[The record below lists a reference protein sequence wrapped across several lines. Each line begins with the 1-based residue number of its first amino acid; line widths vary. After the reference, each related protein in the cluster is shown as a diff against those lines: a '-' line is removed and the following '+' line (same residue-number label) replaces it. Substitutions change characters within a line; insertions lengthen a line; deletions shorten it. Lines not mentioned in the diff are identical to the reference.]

1 MIETAAGVNTVVFDK
16 TGTITYGKL
25 QTAAVVPYGSV
36 SQQELL
42 TCCACAEYGSEHPIA
57 AAVLA
62 RAQQDNLPIQR
73 PDSTQTVPGRG
84 IIAEYS
90 GNRIVAGT
98 MALLE
103 LEQIAVP
110 SDADT
115 AVPAGCTAIHV
126 ALQGKYLGMIALSD
140 TIRPDA
146 REAISQLNEMGIQ
159 TVMITGDNE
168 GAAKLIAEKAGIT
181 SVMAQVLPQDKH
193 RAVEQLKQNG
203 RIVAMVGDGI
213 NDAPALAGANVGI
226 ALSSGTDVAAESSGI
241 ILMREDLHAVV
252 DSLKLSRQTMRI
264 IRQNLFWA
272 FIYNMI
278 GIPIAAGLLVLFGGP
293 AFSPVFGGAAMA
305 FSSVSVVSNSLRLTR
320 YQPNKK
326 QNAAS
331 KR

>member
-1 MIETAAGVNTVVFDK
+1 
-16 TGTITYGKL
+16 
-25 QTAAVVPYGSV
+25 
-36 SQQELL
+36 
-42 TCCACAEYGSEHPIA
+42 
-57 AAVLA
+57 
-62 RAQQDNLPIQR
+62 
-73 PDSTQTVPGRG
+73 
-84 IIAEYS
+84 
-90 GNRIVAGT
+90 

-103 LEQIAVP
+103 LEQISVP
-110 SDADT
+110 NDADT
-115 AVPAGCTAIHV
+115 AVPAGCTAIYV

-146 REAISQLNEMGIQ
+146 REAVAQLNEMGIQ

-193 RAVEQLKQNG
+193 SAVEQLKQSG

-326 QNAAS
+326 QTSDS

>member
-1 MIETAAGVNTVVFDK
+1 MYK
-16 TGTITYGKL
+16 R
-25 QTAAVVPYGSV
+25 Q
-36 SQQELL
+36 QQELL

-57 AAVLA
+57 DAVLA
-62 RAQQDNLPIQR
+62 RAQQDNLPIQH

-103 LEQIAVP
+103 LEQISVP
-110 SDADT
+110 NDADT
-115 AVPAGCTAIHV
+115 AVPAGCTAIYV

-146 REAISQLNEMGIQ
+146 REAVAQLNEMGIQ

-193 RAVEQLKQNG
+193 SAVEQLKQSG

-326 QNAAS
+326 QTSDS